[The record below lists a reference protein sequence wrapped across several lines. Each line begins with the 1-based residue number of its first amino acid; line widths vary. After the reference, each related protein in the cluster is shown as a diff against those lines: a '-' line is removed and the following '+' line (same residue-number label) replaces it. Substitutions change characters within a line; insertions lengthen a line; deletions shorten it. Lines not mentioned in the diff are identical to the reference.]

1 MESTTVPAS
10 SVAAPATRTRL
21 LGQTIS
27 YYAAFIALGLV
38 SASLGPTLRS
48 LADRTHTE
56 MSAMGLLFTMRALGY
71 LGGSVLSGF
80 LYDRFRGHPT
90 MSLAL
95 FGLAAMMALTPLAPL
110 LLVVIAIFLV
120 LGICEGF
127 VDVGGNTL
135 LVWAYRGDVGPHMNG
150 LHFCFGAGAF
160 IAPII
165 IAQVVTFG
173 GESLWGY
180 WVVAALCIP
189 SAVALLRLPSPAAQ
203 HAAESGSGLRIN
215 YWLVALFGLFFLLY
229 VGAEVGF
236 GGWLASYAQALQLTD
251 EATAAYLTAA
261 FWGALTAGRLL
272 AIPIAT
278 RLRPRTI
285 LIGDLLGCLI
295 SVGIMIVWPQSLIAL
310 WVGAIGLGLSMASI
324 FPTTITFA
332 ARRMPVSGRVTSC
345 FLVGSSLGA
354 MSVPWLIGQL
364 FESIGPRV
372 TMVVVLIDLLA
383 ACGVFALLMRY
394 AGRPTIGVGEQT
406 SY

>member
-1 MESTTVPAS
+1 MESTTVPTSPA
-10 SVAAPATRTRL
+10 AAPATGTRL
-21 LGQTIS
+21 LAQTFS

-38 SASLGPTLRS
+38 AALLGPTLRS

-56 MSAMGLLFTMRALGY
+56 ISAVGLLFTMRAMGY

-90 MSLAL
+90 MALAL
-95 FGLAAMMALTPLAPL
+95 FGLAALMALTPLAPL
-110 LLVVIAIFLV
+110 LIVVIAIFLLV
-120 LGICEGF
+120 GICEGF

-165 IAQVVTFG
+165 VALVVTLG
-173 GESLWGY
+173 GESLSAY
-180 WVVAALCIP
+180 WVVAALCLP
-189 SAVALLRLPSPAAQ
+189 SAVALMWLPSPAAQ
-203 HAAESGSGLRIN
+203 HAAEIADSPRTN
-215 YWLVALFGLFFLLY
+215 YWLVALFALFFLLY

-236 GGWLASYAQALQLTD
+236 GGWLASYAQTLQLTD

-272 AIPIAT
+272 AIPIAA

-295 SVGIMIVWPQSLIAL
+295 SVGVVILWPQSLLAL
-310 WVGAIGLGLSMASI
+310 WIGTIGLGLAMASI

-345 FLVGSSLGA
+345 FLVGASLGA

-364 FESIGPRV
+364 FESIGPQI
-372 TMVVVLIDLLA
+372 TMTIVLIDLLV
-383 ACGVFALLMRY
+383 ACLVFALLMRY
-394 AGRPTIGVGEQT
+394 AGPPTIEVGEQK
-406 SY
+406 S